1 MKIGPEFPDLGMLT
15 AVIAHSQI
23 VVAST
28 AADSPPLP
36 EYQPLPAGFGEV
48 DIAVLEWI
56 AAEGRRVGY
65 QLARF

>member
-1 MKIGPEFPDLGMLT
+1 MNIGPEFPDLGMLA

-28 AADSPPLP
+28 AAGSPPLP
-36 EYQPLPAGFGEV
+36 KYPPLPAGFGEV

-56 AAEGRRVGY
+56 AAEGRRVGC